1 MIFFLVWVDRSK
13 IEKDYLNINELT
25 TEEILTL
32 FNIQENK
39 KIYFGFSFYNLGA
52 HDFLKIKDYIKQLAI
67 KIKKKLQKKGLK
79 ARWVISQEKNLSSV
93 IVEKN
98 KLIKQGAEILILIE
112 KNKIY
117 LGKTLIVQEFEKYS
131 ERDYNR
137 PFREIQKGM
146 IPLKLAKIM
155 INLGQIKKDQTILD
169 PFCGSG
175 TILQEAILMGYEN
188 IIGSD
193 IDFNSIEITKKNLE
207 WLFTKIKNQKSL
219 PAGDLLEEEKI
230 KINIFQSNATN
241 LSKKISF
248 NSIDAIVSE
257 PYLGPTRNIQN
268 IKNIIYELSK
278 LYLRSFEEFKKILK
292 KQGVVII
299 IFPVFKTFTNELLFL
314 PILDAIKKQGWK
326 IDLEL
331 PKELLK
337 NNIIKITLR
346 NSIIYSRPEQRV
358 LREIFVFRKF

>member
-1 MIFFLVWVDRSK
+1 
-13 IEKDYLNINELT
+13 
-25 TEEILTL
+25 
-32 FNIQENK
+32 
-39 KIYFGFSFYNLGA
+39 
-52 HDFLKIKDYIKQLAI
+52 
-67 KIKKKLQKKGLK
+67 
-79 ARWVISQEKNLSSV
+79 
-93 IVEKN
+93 
-98 KLIKQGAEILILIE
+98 
-112 KNKIY
+112 
-117 LGKTLIVQEFEKYS
+117 
-131 ERDYNR
+131 
-137 PFREIQKGM
+137 
-146 IPLKLAKIM
+146 
-155 INLGQIKKDQTILD
+155 NLGQIKKDQTILD

-175 TILQEAILMGYEN
+175 TILQEAILMGYKN